1 VNAIGPEQI
10 DQPSGAVSAPA
21 LAHPGLVALLDSSSA
36 AMSVIPLPRIGAEPP
51 TEFRAFAWGD
61 NGTNKGTLKLTK
73 AGAAK
78 AMANYAWRGRPLC
91 FDLWHSTYAAVG
103 TVAPQDR
110 FAVGHFKLET
120 RADGV
125 WFADIQWVP
134 KYAQEIREGKW
145 PFISPAVMHTKDGEI
160 FEFKNAGLVTDPG
173 LLNPLPT
180 ILSGLAGTPSKG
192 PPMDKKRMMMD
203 CFAALQMA
211 MKRCQALGDS
221 DGADKELAQK
231 MTAGMAPMMEMMSA
245 HMGQAGYMMDEAM
258 MSGAALEGGA
268 ALVASLA
275 AELKESDPAKLGAL
289 LMAKLDATPGAAPP
303 AAKAP
308 ALSDADS
315 KLLVTTLDAFGA
327 ERVPAARRQALI
339 AAGPI
344 AYATYL
350 SANPSPIAP
359 SGAAGR
365 ESAPLPPTAANLEKT
380 LKDVP
385 MPPNKN
391 APATYAQLDAEKRAK
406 VDEIVK
412 VERKLRP
419 FDFNEQVARESAMS
433 MLSGW
438 EPPADAVTRHMPACG
453 VQGRPPAEVG

>member
-1 VNAIGPEQI
+1 V
-10 DQPSGAVSAPA
+10 
-21 LAHPGLVALLDSSSA
+21 LAHAGLLALLDSSSA
-36 AMSVIPLPRIGAEPP
+36 AMSVIPMPRIGAEPP

-78 AMANYAWRGRPLC
+78 AMQNYAWRGRPLC
-91 FDLWHSTYAAVG
+91 FDLWHSTYAKPGDVS
-103 TVAPQDR
+103 PQDR

-125 WFADIQWVP
+125 WYADIQWVP
-134 KYAQEIREGKW
+134 QYAQEIREGKW
-145 PFISPAVMHTKDGEI
+145 PFISPAVMHTKEGEI

-180 ILSGLAGTPSKG
+180 ILSGLAGTSSKG

-203 CFAALQMA
+203 CFAAMQMA

-258 MSGAALEGGA
+258 MSGAALEGGV

-275 AELKESDPAKLGAL
+275 AELKESEPAKLGAL
-289 LMAKLDATPGAAPP
+289 LLAKLDAMPGPVA
-303 AAKAP
+303 AAKVP
-308 ALSDADS
+308 ALSDADA
-315 KLLVTTLDAFGA
+315 KLLVTCLDAFGA
-327 ERVPAARRQALI
+327 ERVPAARRHALI

-344 AYATYL
+344 AYAMYL
-350 SANPSPIAP
+350 SANPTAIAP
-359 SGAAGR
+359 SGGIAR
-365 ESAPLPPTAANLEKT
+365 ESAPLPPTVANVEAS
-380 LKDVP
+380 LKDA
-385 MPPNKN
+385 PP
-391 APATYAQLDAEKRAK
+391 APGAKSGKPTTLSACSPQQRIFVDAQLQMAKQFQGEKF
-406 VDEIVK
+406 DEK
-412 VERKLRP
+412 YETDL
-419 FDFNEQVARESAMS
+419 ALAA
-433 MLSGW
+433 LSGV
-438 EPPADAVTRHMPACG
+438 EPVTTNQIRCMPYGPELPTTLAVSN
-453 VQGRPPAEVG
+453 

>member
-1 VNAIGPEQI
+1 
-10 DQPSGAVSAPA
+10 
-21 LAHPGLVALLDSSSA
+21 
-36 AMSVIPLPRIGAEPP
+36 MSVIPLPRIGAEPP
-51 TEFRAFAWGD
+51 TEFRAFAWGE

-203 CFAALQMA
+203 CFAAMQMA

-231 MTAGMAPMMEMMSA
+231 MTTGMAPMMEMMSA

-258 MSGAALEGGA
+258 MSGTALEGGA

-303 AAKAP
+303 AKP
-308 ALSDADS
+308 AMSEADT

-350 SANPSPIAP
+350 SANPNPIAP

-365 ESAPLPPTAANLEKT
+365 ESAPLPPTSANVEAT
-380 LKDVP
+380 LKDA
-385 MPPNKN
+385 PP
-391 APATYAQLDAEKRAK
+391 APGAKTGKPTTLSACSPQQRIFVDAQLQMTRQFQGDRFDEKHETDLA
-406 VDEIVK
+406 
-412 VERKLRP
+412 L
-419 FDFNEQVARESAMS
+419 AA
-433 MLSGW
+433 LSGV
-438 EPPADAVTRHMPACG
+438 EPVTTNQIRCMPYGADLPTTLAVSN
-453 VQGRPPAEVG
+453 